1 MNGYK
6 KCIDGYFRLF
16 FSGMPSVG
24 KS

>member
-1 MNGYK
+1 MNGFK
-6 KCIDGYFRLF
+6 KCMDGYFRLF